1 MAVKTSIEWQT
12 ATTYYSK
19 GEGSKSNLIVFQPFY
34 HCTATYTISVW
45 QNALNSERRT
55 RNLYTVQQQALNS
68 DIFSD
73 SFSTRSITP
82 TERDLPFLKVI
93 WLMKPNPPVSIK
105 RTMCNKQKSTQ
116 VKATS
121 DCTQATINKKMQ
133 PRPSDLS

>member
-55 RNLYTVQQQALNS
+55 RNLYTVQRQALKG

-73 SFSTRSITP
+73 SYSTRSITL
-82 TERDLPFLKVI
+82 TQRDLPFLKVI
-93 WLMKPNPPVSIK
+93 LSMKPNPPVSIK
-105 RTMCNKQKSTQ
+105 QTMRNKQKSTQ
-116 VKATS
+116 VKAIS
-121 DCTQATINKKMQ
+121 DCTQVIIKQKMR
-133 PRPSDLS
+133 PWPSDL